1 MKTIIGE
8 ARNFYEGYHSD
19 TESGII
25 CLCGKT
31 VIIKNEDR
39 EPITVI
45 QCPICGSQVCL
56 IYGHGQIFNENTN

>member
-1 MKTIIGE
+1 MKIVIGE
-8 ARNFYEGYHSD
+8 ARNFHDEYHSD

-25 CLCGKT
+25 CQCGKV

-45 QCPICGSQVCL
+45 QCPICGFQACL
-56 IYGHGQIFNENTN
+56 ICGQLFNKSTV